1 MTTTSIAAPPSTAAA
16 ARNGRANLIAGLGQV
31 VIGAYAIIAFGLGA
45 RTHHDAK
52 AAVGMALNPNAPGA
66 LGLEQFPAEPV
77 AIALG
82 AVCVGCGLVRAF
94 IPVSRYGRRWLTTG
108 YVLAFVLAFL
118 VWAAAGTSSRGGISL
133 PFAIQ
138 NTLIAAVPLILG
150 ALCGVIC
157 ERSGVVNVAI
167 EGQFLFGAFAGAM
180 AATMANSVWVGL
192 VAGCFGGALLGSLL
206 AVLANRYHI
215 EQVVLGVVLNVFAL
229 GLTSFLYSQVLAP
242 NQDSYNNPPIFQAIR
257 IPGLASIPVIGD
269 AMFDNNI
276 ILYATFVI
284 VVILQ
289 IALFRT
295 RWGLRTRSVGE
306 HPRAADTVGIKVL
319 GTRYRNVI
327 AAGLI
332 SGLGGVWLSIGQV
345 GAFTT
350 NMSSGKG
357 FIALAALIVG
367 RWSPLGS
374 LGAALL
380 FGFFGGLGQTLSSLQ
395 TGVPSQFLSMAPYL
409 VTVFVV
415 ASLGGL
421 VRPPAAE
428 NQPFV
433 KG

>member
-1 MTTTSIAAPPSTAAA
+1 
-16 ARNGRANLIAGLGQV
+16 
-31 VIGAYAIIAFGLGA
+31 
-45 RTHHDAK
+45 
-52 AAVGMALNPNAPGA
+52 
-66 LGLEQFPAEPV
+66 
-77 AIALG
+77 
-82 AVCVGCGLVRAF
+82 
-94 IPVSRYGRRWLTTG
+94 
-108 YVLAFVLAFL
+108 
-118 VWAAAGTSSRGGISL
+118 
-133 PFAIQ
+133 
-138 NTLIAAVPLILG
+138 
-150 ALCGVIC
+150 
-157 ERSGVVNVAI
+157 
-167 EGQFLFGAFAGAM
+167 M

-192 VAGCFGGALLGSLL
+192 IAGCFGGALLGALL

-229 GLTSFLYSQVLAP
+229 GLTSFLYTQVLAP
-242 NQDSYNNPPIFQAIR
+242 NQSSYNNPPIFQAIR
-257 IPGLASIPVIGD
+257 IPGLASIPVIGE
-269 AMFDNNI
+269 ALFDNNI

-284 VVILQ
+284 VVIVE

-295 RWGLRTRSVGE
+295 RWGLRTRAVGE

-327 AAGLI
+327 LAGLL

-367 RWSPLGS
+367 RWSPVGA